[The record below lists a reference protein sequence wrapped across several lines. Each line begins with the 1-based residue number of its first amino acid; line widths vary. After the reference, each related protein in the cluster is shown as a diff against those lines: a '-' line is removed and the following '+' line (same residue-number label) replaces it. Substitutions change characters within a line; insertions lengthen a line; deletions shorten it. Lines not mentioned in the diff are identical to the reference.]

1 MLCEKC
7 KTREANIRYT
17 EVINGVKTEHNLCS
31 QCAREM
37 DFGHYSAMFDTDY
50 PIGKLLSDLFG
61 LTGEET
67 EQEDAGLDQVVCPT
81 CHTAYSDFVKNSRF
95 GCPDCYGVFD
105 LLMSENIKKIQ
116 GSESHKGKHPK
127 FHYEN
132 ALGIDPEPETPGAE
146 RAAAKKSG
154 WNAEDAEREEKLAI
168 LKSKLQ
174 EAILEEEYEQA
185 AKYRDEIRAL
195 NGERTE
201 KHA

>member
-1 MLCEKC
+1 MMLCEKC
-7 KTREANIRYT
+7 RTREANIRYT
-17 EVINGVKTEHNLCS
+17 EVINGIKTEHNLCS

-105 LLMSENIKKIQ
+105 LLMSENIKRIQ
-116 GSESHKGKHPK
+116 GSVNHKGKHPR

-132 ALGIDPEPETPGAE
+132 EFGTERKASGAE
-146 RAAAKKSG
+146 NNAAEKTG
-154 WNAEDAEREEKLAI
+154 WNPEDAEREEKLAV

-185 AKYRDEIRAL
+185 AKYRDEIREL
-195 NGERTE
+195 KERTE

>member
-1 MLCEKC
+1 MMLCEKC
-7 KTREANIRYT
+7 RTREANIRYT
-17 EVINGVKTEHNLCS
+17 EVINGIKTEHNLCS

-105 LLMSENIKKIQ
+105 LLMSENIKRIQ
-116 GSESHKGKHPK
+116 VSVNHKGKHPR

-132 ALGIDPEPETPGAE
+132 EFVTERKASGAE
-146 RAAAKKSG
+146 NNAVEKTG
-154 WNAEDAEREEKLAI
+154 WNPEDAEREEKLAV

-185 AKYRDEIRAL
+185 AKYRDEIREL
-195 NGERTE
+195 KERTE
-201 KHA
+201 THA

>member
-1 MLCEKC
+1 MMLCEKC
-7 KTREANIRYT
+7 RIREANIRYT
-17 EVINGVKTEHNLCS
+17 EVINGIKTEHNLCS

-95 GCPDCYGVFD
+95 GCPDCYGIFD
-105 LLMSENIKKIQ
+105 LLMSENIKRIQ
-116 GSESHKGKHPK
+116 GSVNHKGKHPR

-132 ALGIDPEPETPGAE
+132 EFGTERKTSGAE
-146 RAAAKKSG
+146 NNAVEKTG
-154 WNAEDAEREEKLAI
+154 WNPEDAEREEKLAV

-185 AKYRDEIRAL
+185 AKYRDEIREL
-195 NGERTE
+195 KERTE

>member
-1 MLCEKC
+1 MMLCEKC
-7 KTREANIRYT
+7 RTREANIRYT
-17 EVINGVKTEHNLCS
+17 EVINGIKTEHNLCS

-105 LLMSENIKKIQ
+105 LLMSENIKRIQ
-116 GSESHKGKHPK
+116 GSVNHKGKHPR

-132 ALGIDPEPETPGAE
+132 EFGTERKDSGAE
-146 RAAAKKSG
+146 NNAVEKTG
-154 WNAEDAEREEKLAI
+154 WNPEDAEREEKLAV

-185 AKYRDEIRAL
+185 AKYRDEIREL
-195 NGERTE
+195 KERTE

>member
-1 MLCEKC
+1 MMLCEKC
-7 KTREANIRYT
+7 RTREANIRYT
-17 EVINGVKTEHNLCS
+17 EVINGIKTEHNLCS

-105 LLMSENIKKIQ
+105 LLMSENIKRIQ
-116 GSESHKGKHPK
+116 GSVNHKESIRGSITRTNLVRRGKLPVRK
-127 FHYEN
+127 
-132 ALGIDPEPETPGAE
+132 TTQW
-146 RAAAKKSG
+146 K
-154 WNAEDAEREEKLAI
+154 KLAGI
-168 LKSKLQ
+168 Q
-174 EAILEEEYEQA
+174 RMQ
-185 AKYRDEIRAL
+185 
-195 NGERTE
+195 NGKRNWRF
-201 KHA
+201 

>member
-1 MLCEKC
+1 MMLCEKC
-7 KTREANIRYT
+7 RTREANIRYT
-17 EVINGVKTEHNLCS
+17 EVINGIKTEHNLCS

-105 LLMSENIKKIQ
+105 LLMSENIKRIQ
-116 GSESHKGKHPK
+116 GSVNHKGKHPR
-127 FHYEN
+127 FHYEDEFGTERK
-132 ALGIDPEPETPGAE
+132 ASGAE
-146 RAAAKKSG
+146 NNAVEKTG
-154 WNAEDAEREEKLAI
+154 WNPEDAEREEKLAV
-168 LKSKLQ
+168 LKSKLPA
-174 EAILEEEYEQA
+174 AILEEEYEQA
-185 AKYRDEIRAL
+185 AKYRDEIREL
-195 NGERTE
+195 KERTE
-201 KHA
+201 THA

>member
-1 MLCEKC
+1 MMLCEKC
-7 KTREANIRYT
+7 RTREANIRYT
-17 EVINGVKTEHNLCS
+17 EVINGIKTEHNLCS

-105 LLMSENIKKIQ
+105 LLMSENIKRIQ
-116 GSESHKGKHPK
+116 GSVNHKGKHPR
-127 FHYEN
+127 FHCEN
-132 ALGIDPEPETPGAE
+132 EFGTERKASGAE
-146 RAAAKKSG
+146 NNAVEKTG
-154 WNAEDAEREEKLAI
+154 WNPEDAEREEKLAV

-185 AKYRDEIRAL
+185 AKYRDEIREL
-195 NGERTE
+195 KERTE

>member
-1 MLCEKC
+1 MMLCEKC
-7 KTREANIRYT
+7 RTREANIRYT
-17 EVINGVKTEHNLCS
+17 EVINGIKTEHNLCS

-105 LLMSENIKKIQ
+105 LLMSENIKRIQ
-116 GSESHKGKHPK
+116 GSANHKGKHPR

-132 ALGIDPEPETPGAE
+132 EFGTERKASDVESSAVEKID
-146 RAAAKKSG
+146 
-154 WNAEDAEREEKLAI
+154 WNPEDAEREEKLAV

-185 AKYRDEIRAL
+185 AKYRDEIREL
-195 NGERTE
+195 KERTE

>member
-1 MLCEKC
+1 MMLCEKC
-7 KTREANIRYT
+7 RTREANIRYT
-17 EVINGVKTEHNLCS
+17 EVINGIKTEHNLCS

-105 LLMSENIKKIQ
+105 LLMSENIKRIQ
-116 GSESHKGKHPK
+116 GSVNHKGKHPR

-132 ALGIDPEPETPGAE
+132 EFGTERKASGAE
-146 RAAAKKSG
+146 SNAVEKTG
-154 WNAEDAEREEKLAI
+154 WNPEDAEREEKLAV

-185 AKYRDEIRAL
+185 AKYRDEIREL
-195 NGERTE
+195 KERTE

>member
-1 MLCEKC
+1 MMLCEKC
-7 KTREANIRYT
+7 RTREANIRYT
-17 EVINGVKTEHNLCS
+17 EVINGIKTEHNLCS

-105 LLMSENIKKIQ
+105 LLMSENIKRIQ
-116 GSESHKGKHPK
+116 GSVNHKGKHPR

-132 ALGIDPEPETPGAE
+132 EFGMERKASGAE
-146 RAAAKKSG
+146 NNAVEKFG
-154 WNAEDAEREEKLAI
+154 WNPEDAEREEKLAV

-185 AKYRDEIRAL
+185 AKYRDEIREL
-195 NGERTE
+195 KERTE

>member
-1 MLCEKC
+1 MMLCEKC
-7 KTREANIRYT
+7 RTREANIRYT
-17 EVINGVKTEHNLCS
+17 EVINGIKTEHNLCS

-37 DFGHYSAMFDTDY
+37 DFGHYSAMFDMDY

-105 LLMSENIKKIQ
+105 LLMSENIKRIQ
-116 GSESHKGKHPK
+116 GSVNHKGKHPR
-127 FHYEN
+127 FHYEDEFGTERK
-132 ALGIDPEPETPGAE
+132 ASGAE
-146 RAAAKKSG
+146 NNAVEKTG
-154 WNAEDAEREEKLAI
+154 WNPEDAEREEKLAV

-185 AKYRDEIRAL
+185 AKYRDEIREL
-195 NGERTE
+195 KERTE

>member
-1 MLCEKC
+1 MMLCEKC
-7 KTREANIRYT
+7 RTREANIRYT
-17 EVINGVKTEHNLCS
+17 EVINGIKTEHNLCS

-105 LLMSENIKKIQ
+105 LLMSENIKRIQ
-116 GSESHKGKHPK
+116 GSANHKGKHPR

-132 ALGIDPEPETPGAE
+132 EFGTERKASDVESSAVEKID
-146 RAAAKKSG
+146 
-154 WNAEDAEREEKLAI
+154 WNPEDAEREEKLAV

-195 NGERTE
+195 KEEKQNG
-201 KHA
+201 

>member
-1 MLCEKC
+1 MMLCEKC
-7 KTREANIRYT
+7 RTREANIRYT
-17 EVINGVKTEHNLCS
+17 EVINGIKTEHNLCS

-105 LLMSENIKKIQ
+105 LLMSENIKRIQ
-116 GSESHKGKHPK
+116 GSANHKGKHPR

-132 ALGIDPEPETPGAE
+132 EFGTERKASGAE
-146 RAAAKKSG
+146 NNAVEKTG
-154 WNAEDAEREEKLAI
+154 WNPEDAEREEKLAV

-195 NGERTE
+195 KERTE
-201 KHA
+201 RHA

>member
-1 MLCEKC
+1 MMLCEKC
-7 KTREANIRYT
+7 RTREANIRYT
-17 EVINGVKTEHNLCS
+17 EVINGIKTEHNLCS

-105 LLMSENIKKIQ
+105 LLMSENIKRIQ
-116 GSESHKGKHPK
+116 GSVNHKGKHPR
-127 FHYEN
+127 FHYEDEFGTERTASGADNN
-132 ALGIDPEPETPGAE
+132 AVEKT
-146 RAAAKKSG
+146 G
-154 WNAEDAEREEKLAI
+154 WNPEDAEREEKLAV

-185 AKYRDEIRAL
+185 AKYRDEIREL
-195 NGERTE
+195 KERTE

>member
-1 MLCEKC
+1 MMLCEKC
-7 KTREANIRYT
+7 RTREANIRYT
-17 EVINGVKTEHNLCS
+17 EVINGIKTEHNLCS

-105 LLMSENIKKIQ
+105 LLMSENIKRIQ
-116 GSESHKGKHPK
+116 GSVNHKGKHPR

-132 ALGIDPEPETPGAE
+132 EFGTERKASGAE
-146 RAAAKKSG
+146 NNAVEKTG
-154 WNAEDAEREEKLAI
+154 WNPEDAEREEKLAV

-195 NGERTE
+195 KERTE
-201 KHA
+201 RHA

>member
-1 MLCEKC
+1 MMLCEKC
-7 KTREANIRYT
+7 RTREANIRYT
-17 EVINGVKTEHNLCS
+17 EVINGIKTEHNLCS

-105 LLMSENIKKIQ
+105 LLMSENIKRIQ
-116 GSESHKGKHPK
+116 GSVNHKGKHPR

-132 ALGIDPEPETPGAE
+132 EFGTERKASGAE
-146 RAAAKKSG
+146 NNAVEKFG
-154 WNAEDAEREEKLAI
+154 WNPEDAEREEKLAV

-185 AKYRDEIRAL
+185 AKYRDEIREL
-195 NGERTE
+195 KERTE

>member
-1 MLCEKC
+1 MMLCEKC
-7 KTREANIRYT
+7 RTREANIRYT
-17 EVINGVKTEHNLCS
+17 EVINGIKTEHNLCS

-50 PIGKLLSDLFG
+50 PIGNLLSDLFG

-105 LLMSENIKKIQ
+105 LLMSENIKRIQ
-116 GSESHKGKHPK
+116 GSVNHKGKHPR

-132 ALGIDPEPETPGAE
+132 EFGTE
-146 RAAAKKSG
+146 RKASGTENNAVEKTG
-154 WNAEDAEREEKLAI
+154 WNPEDAEREEKLAV

-185 AKYRDEIRAL
+185 AKYRDEIREL
-195 NGERTE
+195 KERTE

>member
-1 MLCEKC
+1 MMLCEKC
-7 KTREANIRYT
+7 RTREANIRYT
-17 EVINGVKTEHNLCS
+17 EVINGIKTEHNLCS

-105 LLMSENIKKIQ
+105 LLMSENIKRIQ
-116 GSESHKGKHPK
+116 GSVNHKGKHPR

-132 ALGIDPEPETPGAE
+132 EFDTERKASGAE
-146 RAAAKKSG
+146 NNAVEKTG
-154 WNAEDAEREEKLAI
+154 WNPEDAEREEKLAV

-195 NGERTE
+195 KERTE
-201 KHA
+201 RHA

>member
-1 MLCEKC
+1 MMLCEKC
-7 KTREANIRYT
+7 RTREANIRYT
-17 EVINGVKTEHNLCS
+17 EVINGIKTEHNLCS

-105 LLMSENIKKIQ
+105 LLMSENIKRIQ
-116 GSESHKGKHPK
+116 GSVNHKGKHPR

-132 ALGIDPEPETPGAE
+132 EFDTERKASGAE
-146 RAAAKKSG
+146 NNAVEKTG
-154 WNAEDAEREEKLAI
+154 WNPEDAEREEKLAV

-185 AKYRDEIRAL
+185 AKYRDEIREL
-195 NGERTE
+195 KERTE

>member
-1 MLCEKC
+1 MMLCEKC
-7 KTREANIRYT
+7 RTREANIRYT
-17 EVINGVKTEHNLCS
+17 EVINGIKTEHNLCS

-105 LLMSENIKKIQ
+105 LLMSENIKRIQ
-116 GSESHKGKHPK
+116 GSANHKGKHPR

-132 ALGIDPEPETPGAE
+132 EFGTERKASGAE
-146 RAAAKKSG
+146 NNAVEKTG
-154 WNAEDAEREEKLAI
+154 WNPEDAEREEKLAV

-185 AKYRDEIRAL
+185 AKYRDEIREL
-195 NGERTE
+195 KERTE

>member
-1 MLCEKC
+1 MMLCEKC
-7 KTREANIRYT
+7 RTREANIRYT
-17 EVINGVKTEHNLCS
+17 EVINGIKTEHNLCS

-105 LLMSENIKKIQ
+105 LLMSENIKRIQ
-116 GSESHKGKHPK
+116 GSANHKGKHPR

-132 ALGIDPEPETPGAE
+132 EVGPE
-146 RAAAKKSG
+146 KKASDVESSAVEKTD
-154 WNAEDAEREEKLAI
+154 WNPEDAEREEKLAV
-168 LKSKLQ
+168 LKSRLQ

-195 NGERTE
+195 KERTE
-201 KHA
+201 RHA

>member
-1 MLCEKC
+1 MMLCEKC
-7 KTREANIRYT
+7 RTREANIRYT
-17 EVINGVKTEHNLCS
+17 EVINGIKTEHNLCS

-105 LLMSENIKKIQ
+105 LLMSENIKRIQ
-116 GSESHKGKHPK
+116 GSANHKGKHPR

-132 ALGIDPEPETPGAE
+132 EFGTERKASDAE
-146 RAAAKKSG
+146 NNAVEKTG
-154 WNAEDAEREEKLAI
+154 WNPEDAEREEKLAV

-185 AKYRDEIRAL
+185 AKYRDEIREL
-195 NGERTE
+195 KERTE